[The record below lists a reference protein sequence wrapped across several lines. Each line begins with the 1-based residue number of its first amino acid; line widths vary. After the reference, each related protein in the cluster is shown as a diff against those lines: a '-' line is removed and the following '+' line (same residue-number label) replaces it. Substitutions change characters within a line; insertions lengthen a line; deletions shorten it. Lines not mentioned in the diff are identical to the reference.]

1 MDYRISRASG
11 RDGQTPD
18 QLLTI
23 QEAAARLG
31 LKATTL
37 RAWRLRRAHLPFVTL
52 GGAVRIPSDAVEKF
66 IRENTVPARGVAE

>member
-11 RDGQTPD
+11 REEKTPD
-18 QLLTI
+18 QLLSI
-23 QEAAARLG
+23 EEAARRLG

-52 GGAVRIPSDAVEKF
+52 GGAVRVPSDAIEKF